1 MNKISIHALFILSL
15 AGTAVFAQERGKN
28 IILDAMNDELSRNM
42 KELRMPD
49 FEPPFY
55 IMYGIDD
62 QVRCHV
68 SGTLGA
74 ITNSTI
80 YPQRYQTNTRVLV
93 GDYTFN
99 DESLDDNVYSNPGAF
114 ELPLPMDDDYLGL
127 RRTLWSTTDKVYRSA
142 ARHFEHHK
150 QTLKE
155 SNKKLDELP
164 HRSFAKSEPSKLIQ
178 DKERVQ
184 FDKNEWETR
193 IRNLSALFQDRALIE
208 NSFVS
213 MTFVQGDKYII
224 TSEGTRAKL
233 PHALATF
240 TVMAQAKNE
249 KGEFMLKRIHH
260 MASTPMGLPDE
271 KTCVAEINKL
281 IAAIEEELKLA
292 SLEEDYSGPV
302 LFLGESVA
310 DIFSM
315 GFFRGKEDIMA
326 NDNVPK
332 QTGFQYNNQVN
343 ALDGKIGKMLINEA
357 LTVKAKP
364 KMKNYKGAPLFGSF
378 DMDNEGIVPPDE
390 IVVFE
395 KGVLKELLNNRSITH
410 ASQKSNGCNSG
421 PGVLEI
427 TSTLVFTE
435 KQLREKL
442 IDAAR
447 KQGLDYALII
457 REDASSMGTTLITKI
472 YVADG
477 KEENLRNA
485 NVSAEGLK
493 IFRNMLGTTGD
504 IQVVHQTFGT
514 AGGGWNN
521 NANIIS
527 YIVPGA
533 VLMEEVEVKPY
544 MMPTLKEEQYV
555 TRP

>member
-1 MNKISIHALFILSL
+1 MNKLSISSL
-15 AGTAVFAQERGKN
+15 LVLLISGTAIAQEHAKN
-28 IILDAMNDELSRNM
+28 TILDAMNDELARNM

-62 QVRCHV
+62 HQGLFV

-74 ITNSTI
+74 ITNSTT

-114 ELPLPMDDDYLGL
+114 ELPLPMDNDYLGL
-127 RRTLWSTTDKVYRSA
+127 RRALWSTTDKVYRSA
-142 ARHFEHHK
+142 ARHFERHK

-155 SNKKLDELP
+155 SNKTLEELP
-164 HRSFAKSEPSKLIQ
+164 HRSFAKSEPVKLIQ
-178 DKERVQ
+178 ERTPIQV
-184 FDKNEWETR
+184 DRKEWETR
-193 IRNLSALFQDRALIE
+193 VRNLSALFQDKALVE

-213 MTFVQGDKYII
+213 MTFTQGDKYIT
-224 TSEGTRAKL
+224 TSEGTMAKL
-233 PHALATF
+233 PHALATL

-260 MASTPMGLPDE
+260 MAPTPMLLPDE
-271 KTCVAEINKL
+271 KTCAEEINKL
-281 IAAIEEELKLA
+281 IANLGEELKLP
-292 SLEEDYSGPV
+292 SLEEEYSGPV

-310 DIFSM
+310 DIISS
-315 GFFRGKEDIMA
+315 GFFRGKDDIMA
-326 NDNVPK
+326 SDNVPK

-364 KMKNYKGAPLFGSF
+364 KLKNYNGIPLFGAF

-390 IVVFE
+390 LVIFE
-395 KGVLKELLNNRSITH
+395 KGVLKELMNNRSITH
-410 ASQKSNGCNSG
+410 ATQKSNGFSTG
-421 PGVLEI
+421 PGVFEV

-442 IDAAR
+442 LEAAR

-457 REDASSMGTTLITKI
+457 REDVSSMGTASIIKVN
-472 YVADG
+472 VADG
-477 KEENLRNA
+477 KEEKLRNA

-493 IFRNMLGTTGD
+493 MFRTLLGTTGD
-504 IQVVHQTFGT
+504 MQVIHQPFGQS
-514 AGGGWNN
+514 GGWNS
-521 NANIIS
+521 NANIVS
-527 YIVPGA
+527 YIVPGGI
-533 VLMEEVEVKPY
+533 LMQEVEVKPY